1 MSETEANSDEILLRR
16 LGFEAKAQALRKSPR
31 VRLKLQPY
39 VSPVQRIV
47 GLVTMMRL
55 PNCAMIGFA
64 VIVGEVIAAPTVPAR
79 AAFYGFMTGFLLL
92 SASMV
97 SNDYFD
103 REIDAINAPERPLPA
118 GVIKPP
124 EAVSFS
130 IILAAVGFWFAA
142 GSGTIPLLIAFLS
155 VLVMLSYNSRIKKT
169 GLLGN
174 ALVSTNVAIPFIYGG
189 FAVATPT
196 WSLGIFSLLAF
207 LSSMGREIVKGI
219 VDVPG
224 DTARGVKS
232 VAATRGNGKA
242 AKYGAALFVAAVA
255 LSGLPLLL
263 RIVSYYYVPLVA
275 ICDIGFLLTAYS
287 LLTNPS
293 PANAKRS
300 KNYVLIWMT
309 FGLLAFVIGT
319 L

>member
-1 MSETEANSDEILLRR
+1 
-16 LGFEAKAQALRKSPR
+16 
-31 VRLKLQPY
+31 
-39 VSPVQRIV
+39 
-47 GLVTMMRL
+47 
-55 PNCAMIGFA
+55 MIGFA
-64 VIVGEVIAAPTVPAR
+64 VIVGEVIASATVPAR

-92 SASMV
+92 AASMV

-103 REIDAINAPERPLPA
+103 REIDAINQPERPLPA
-118 GVIKPP
+118 GVVKPS
-124 EAVSFS
+124 EAISFS

-142 GSGTIPLLIAFLS
+142 GSGTLPLLIAFLS
-155 VLVMLSYNSRIKKT
+155 VVVMVLYNARIKKT

-174 ALVSTNVAIPFIYGG
+174 AFVSTNVAIPFIYGG

-224 DTARGVKS
+224 DSVRGVKS

-242 AKYGAALFVAAVA
+242 AKYGGGLFTAAVA

-263 RIVSYYYVPLVA
+263 GIVSLYYVPLVA

-293 PANAKRS
+293 PTNAKRS